1 MTTQRAPIIANYFKI
16 GRKIPMTIPFIGHM
30 LISGLLMLNVYAKD
44 WPVEAT
50 ISEVNIRR
58 YDQQCL
64 TASVLT
70 NEKFTI
76 QFRLISQF

>member
-1 MTTQRAPIIANYFKI
+1 MTIQQAPILTTYSKI

-70 NEKFTI
+70 NEKFII

>member
-1 MTTQRAPIIANYFKI
+1 
-16 GRKIPMTIPFIGHM
+16 MTIPFIGHM

-50 ISEVNIRR
+50 ISEVSIRR
-58 YDQQCL
+58 YDQQRL

-70 NEKFTI
+70 NEKFII
-76 QFRLISQF
+76 QFRVIS

>member
-1 MTTQRAPIIANYFKI
+1 MLGDKMTTQQAPILTSYFKI

-50 ISEVNIRR
+50 MSEV
-58 YDQQCL
+58 L
-64 TASVLT
+64 L
-70 NEKFTI
+70 
-76 QFRLISQF
+76 

>member
-1 MTTQRAPIIANYFKI
+1 MNTFSRYGFGRKLGEKMTTQRAPIIANYFKI

-50 ISEVNIRR
+50 ISEVK
-58 YDQQCL
+58 L
-64 TASVLT
+64 
-70 NEKFTI
+70 
-76 QFRLISQF
+76 